1 MYVTKEWI
9 KSLVVLLTAITIV
22 AKNSRY
28 FLYKVLD
35 SYTNTTPP
43 PPYLFIFSIYS
54 LKYLFFANI
63 DMATV
68 SSRWL

>member
-1 MYVTKEWI
+1 MNVTKEWI

-35 SYTNTTPP
+35 
-43 PPYLFIFSIYS
+43 
-54 LKYLFFANI
+54 
-63 DMATV
+63 
-68 SSRWL
+68 